1 MAGTGDTPYNSGN
14 QSGKGHGEEAGLGG
28 GERDMD
34 LLYLSRRDVEEL
46 GVSMKEVLAVVDDG
60 FRLKGLG
67 KTEMPPK
74 PGIHPM
80 PNAFIHAMPAYVR
93 EIEAAGLKWVSGFP
107 SNIEK
112 GLPYISGL
120 LLLNDPQTGIP
131 IAAMDCSWITAMRTG
146 ASAGISARY
155 LARQDSSVVA
165 FLGCG
170 VQARSSLRA
179 LVETLPG
186 LSRVRCYDISPE
198 ATDRFVKEMGRRFPG
213 LQFSICDS
221 PALMMEDVD
230 VVVTAIPIVT
240 NPVPPLTSGMLREG
254 GLAISL
260 DYDSAW
266 TSSAMKECEKFV
278 SDDIHQLLRT
288 REEGVY
294 FGGIPEQIYA
304 DLGELA
310 AGLKKGRQKEGERI
324 FSMNMGIAVD
334 DMVTANMVYE
344 RAVEKGAGTKLPL

>member
-1 MAGTGDTPYNSGN
+1 M
-14 QSGKGHGEEAGLGG
+14 E
-28 GERDMD
+28 

-46 GVSMKEVLAVVDDG
+46 GISMKEVLTVVDHG

-74 PGIHPM
+74 PGIHPK
-80 PNAFIHAMPAYVR
+80 PNAFIHAMPAYVQ
-93 EIEAAGLKWVSGFP
+93 ELEAAGLKWVSGYP
-107 SNIEK
+107 TNIEK
-112 GLPYISGL
+112 GLPYITGL
-120 LLLNDPQTGIP
+120 LVLNDPETGIP
-131 IAAMDCSWITAMRTG
+131 IAVMDCAWITAMRTG

-155 LARQDSSVVA
+155 LSRPGSRVAA

-170 VQARSSLRA
+170 VQARTSLHA
-179 LVETLPG
+179 LVEALPE
-186 LSRVRCYDISPE
+186 LSRVHCHDLYPE
-198 ATDRFVKEMGRRFPG
+198 ATLRFIDEMSRAHTE
-213 LQFSICDS
+213 LQFSACSSLAEMIEG
-221 PALMMEDVD
+221 AD
-230 VVVTAIPIVT
+230 VVVTAIPIIT
-240 NPVPPLTSGMLREG
+240 KPRPPLHAGMLKKG

-266 TSSAMKECEKFV
+266 RSSAMKECEKFV

-294 FGGIPEQIYA
+294 FGGIPEEIYA

-310 AGLKKGRQKEGERI
+310 AGLKAGREIAAERI

-334 DMVTANMVYE
+334 DMVTAKLVYK
-344 RAVEKGAGTKLPL
+344 RAREKGVGTKLPL